1 MDLKVKHVCFD
12 KDGTLIDVHASW
24 VPITRRR
31 AQKIIL
37 FYRLPEAKL
46 HDACR
51 AMGVDLGTQKI
62 LPGGPVGYKP
72 RATIIASVA
81 GWLRN
86 LQITASDDQLAGI
99 FREVDTDLQNS
110 GDFNANALPGVID
123 GIKRLKHSG
132 FKISVYTSDRHK
144 NTQRVLELLGLC
156 DDIDAVVGGDD
167 VRCPK
172 PDPEG
177 FHKACH
183 LVGVDAAR
191 SVYVGDTV
199 DDMLMAKRSGSAGGY
214 GIAHG
219 LATREEL
226 AVDAINVFDAF
237 TALIDSLIEL
247 KDGKK
252 TTPSV

>member
-1 MDLKVKHVCFD
+1 MDLKVQHVCFD

-31 AQKIIL
+31 AQKIIR
-37 FYRLPEAKL
+37 FYELPEAKL
-46 HDACR
+46 PDACR

-72 RATIIASVA
+72 RAAIITAVA
-81 GWLRN
+81 GWLKN
-86 LQITASDDQLAGI
+86 LKITASEDQLTEI
-99 FREVDTDLQNS
+99 FREVDADLQDS
-110 GDFNANALPGVID
+110 DDFNANALVGIVD

-144 NTQRVLELLGLC
+144 NTQRVLELLGLR

-177 FHKACH
+177 IHKACH
-183 LVGVDAAR
+183 LVGVDVEQ

-199 DDMLMAKRSGSAGGY
+199 DDMLMAKRSGSAGWY
-214 GIAHG
+214 GITHG

-226 AVDAINVFDAF
+226 SVDAINVFDTF
-237 TALIDSLIEL
+237 NALVNSLIEL
-247 KDGKK
+247 RDGKK
-252 TTPSV
+252 TTSSV